1 MKVAPLETALRVHL
15 YTIGWNEE
23 AMLGFFFRHYD
34 PWISRYVFYDDGS
47 TDRTR
52 EILAAHPRV
61 EVRRFER
68 VVPHSFVL
76 SARELHN
83 SVWKESR
90 GAADWVV
97 LTAVDE
103 HLHHPR
109 LPDWLMAQHKARVT
123 LIPALGYEMVA
134 ESFPPEASRLCDTVT
149 TGVPSHQMN
158 KLSLFRPDAI
168 RATRYTPGRHGAQP
182 KGKLVFPDRDELRLL
197 HYKFL
202 GDAYSARRQ
211 TMLLSGLGPGDID
224 RGLGRQYAVEQEAVV
239 RRVKGLLRRAVD
251 VGNPALDHHATHREH
266 RWWRP
271 DEFPPVAA
279 SATEPSG
286 P

>member
-1 MKVAPLETALRVHL
+1 MKVAPLQTPLRVHL

-47 TDRTR
+47 TDGTLA
-52 EILAAHPRV
+52 ILAAHPRV

-68 VVPHSFVL
+68 VVPDSFVL

-90 GAADWVV
+90 RFADWVV

-103 HLHHPR
+103 HLHHPQ
-109 LPDWLMAQHKARVT
+109 LPDWLMAQHESGVT
-123 LIPALGYEMVA
+123 LIPALGYEMA
-134 ESFPPEASRLCDTVT
+134 SAIFPSEDARLCDTVT
-149 TGVPSHQMN
+149 LGVPSHQMN
-158 KLSLFRPDAI
+158 KLSLFRPDALK
-168 RATRYTPGRHGAQP
+168 ASRYTPGRHGASP
-182 KGKLVFPDRDELRLL
+182 TGNLVFPARDELRLL

-202 GDAYSARRQ
+202 GDAYATRRQ
-211 TMLLSGLGPGDID
+211 AMLSKGLGARDIA
-224 RGLGRQYAVEQEAVV
+224 RGLGRQYAAEQDAVA
-239 RRVKGLLRRAVD
+239 RRVRGLLGRAID
-251 VGNPALDHHATHREH
+251 TADPSLDHHATHLEH

-271 DEFPPVAA
+271 EQFPPNAA
-279 SATEPSG
+279 SPEE
-286 P
+286 